1 MNVRFAVLSRVLPFA
16 AQPVC
21 FIDKSGYG
29 VMMFESL
36 KRLLGDL
43 GEMARHGRP
52 GVRQFDEEDHR
63 VAAAALLVHV
73 ADSDGEIRETE
84 QERLRAVVAERFG
97 LDAASAAQLIR
108 EALWSEH
115 EAVSVDHFVNILRR
129 ALDAD
134 GRLRLIAMM
143 WDVVYADG
151 DAGET
156 EDATLWRIAGML
168 GVNEQDLETI
178 RRSRAPA
185 RGPDGDAGADV

>member
-1 MNVRFAVLSRVLPFA
+1 MNVRLALRPGVLRFAPKRRCSIETSRTGA
-16 AQPVC
+16 T
-21 FIDKSGYG
+21 
-29 VMMFESL
+29 MFESL
-36 KRLLGDL
+36 KRFLGDL
-43 GEMARHGRP
+43 GDAARHGRP
-52 GVRQFDEEDHR
+52 GARQFDEEDHR

-73 ADSDGEIRETE
+73 ADSDGGIGEAE

-129 ALDAD
+129 ALDSD
-134 GRLRLIAMM
+134 GRLRLMAMM
-143 WDVVYADG
+143 WDVLYADG

-168 GVNEQDLETI
+168 GVGEQELETI
-178 RRSRAPA
+178 RRSRAP
-185 RGPDGDAGADV
+185 DSEAGLNG